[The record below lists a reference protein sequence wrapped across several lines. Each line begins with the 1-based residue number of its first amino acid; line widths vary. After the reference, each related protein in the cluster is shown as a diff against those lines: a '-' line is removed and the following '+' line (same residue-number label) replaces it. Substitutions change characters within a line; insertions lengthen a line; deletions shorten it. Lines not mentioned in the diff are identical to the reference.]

1 MEKEG
6 DPRREEVWVRC
17 AWEVWGGCGWEPDSD
32 GEDFLLVGSVG
43 HGPEGTFLLGV
54 KGGQKVTF
62 LASRSITLAGSR
74 PLTRRL
80 L

>member
-1 MEKEG
+1 MDPGLGSPSFEEKKG
-6 DPRREEVWVRC
+6 DPRGEEVWVRC

-54 KGGQKVTF
+54 KGDRKLPF
-62 LASRSITLAGSR
+62 WLAAPSR
-74 PLTRRL
+74 
-80 L
+80 